1 MNAATAAVLGIFIAL
16 TIICVVAL
24 CILGSCYSRA
34 CRRNRRDLEVQARNE
49 ADLRQKY
56 EVRLEDMQRMLN
68 QAHQDAL
75 ELREKLGQSAVIV
88 QGELHTA
95 DITGE
100 IEKLKQE
107 RQDLQDKLTA
117 DSTKLAGLA
126 LTMSNFFEDLARSK
140 EAQLTVENKT
150 FELKQHNQE
159 LADEQQKLNGQV
171 NDLNRELQK
180 LLAIQKVVNDNE
192 DHVVWDPIL
201 NEKQAKLVSILHDL
215 ILMYPDL
222 SLDFASIEWKKIWM
236 PQLQGL
242 GSLIDGKSGVYR
254 LILKDNKM
262 PPLTVERDGL
272 QFELPVCYVG
282 QAVNIKD
289 RWYQHVKKMIGVMAK
304 GNEKLYDWRPEDFK
318 WCLVEVGRDV
328 DLDKSE
334 KYWIGYYAA
343 KEGLKKKVGNS

>member
-1 MNAATAAVLGIFIAL
+1 MNAATAAVLAIFIAL

-34 CRRNRRDLEVQARNE
+34 CRRNRRDLEVQAKNE

-75 ELREKLGQSAVIV
+75 ELREKLGQSAVLV

-159 LADEQQKLNGQV
+159 LADEQQKLAAQNSQ
-171 NDLNRELQK
+171 LTKELEK
-180 LLAIQKVVNDNE
+180 LLAIQKVVETNE
-192 DHVVWDPIL
+192 DNVIWDPIL

-343 KEGLKKKVGNS
+343 KEGLNKKVGNN